1 MLIIFYF
8 CVLFVCAWCIATYL
22 EKNQLGGDD
31 SFEEDVD
38 HQAQW
43 ERRDESIL
51 ESEGGRP
58 SDFFEKRSR
67 NMERVE
73 FALNNV
79 WRSLSLY
86 IVCTLNYLCV
96 F

>member
-1 MLIIFYF
+1 MNNVRCCY
-8 CVLFVCAWCIATYL
+8 IATYL

-31 SFEEDVD
+31 SFEEDVN

-43 ERRDESIL
+43 ERQDETVL

-67 NMERVE
+67 NMEHVE
-73 FALNNV
+73 FALDNV
-79 WRSLSLY
+79 
-86 IVCTLNYLCV
+86 
-96 F
+96 